1 MAHTIITSQHL
12 LNVIG
17 LATDDQENDIIP
29 KRLGTWKEFLQ
40 FQPSDIKMLC
50 SLVRKPGGIIEVPN
64 SANLNKTSRI
74 PNPGYNIPA
83 LCETSMVLTAYGADI
98 Y

>member
-1 MAHTIITSQHL
+1 MAHTIITRQYL
-12 LNVIG
+12 CNVIVLETYNQANAIIAEG
-17 LATDDQENDIIP
+17 IGALEDLA
-29 KRLGTWKEFLQ
+29 Q
-40 FQPSDIKMLC
+40 FQSAYIKKLC
-50 SLVRKPGGIIEVPN
+50 SSVSKPWGKIEVPN